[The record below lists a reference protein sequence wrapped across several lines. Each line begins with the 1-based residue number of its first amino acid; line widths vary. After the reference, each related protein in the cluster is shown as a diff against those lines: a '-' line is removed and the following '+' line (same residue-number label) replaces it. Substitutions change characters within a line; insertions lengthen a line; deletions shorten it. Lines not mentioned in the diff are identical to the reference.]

1 MNRRTANRQTVEEQ
15 NIRKQTDGGQVVSRT
30 TGNRRTGNQ
39 KTADH
44 PSGNRRT
51 ADRQKLVTG
60 AIMAAAMLML
70 VLIVWF
76 QRSVDTVTLRD
87 GAFHY
92 FGERR
97 LEYPGPC
104 KVRYK
109 NGGAV
114 LKNREGSHLLD
125 STPLYT
131 GLASAVIPCDYVW
144 NDISTG
150 TLYRLGYFG
159 EIKQENNSIILRD
172 GSRVRE
178 QARGFLYDGVD
189 TYIFLEHVTV
199 TAGEETVE
207 LPALSYVV
215 SRYGNTLQYY
225 VGGTDK
231 SVVVKTGEGDQLAG
245 FGNGDTLNLGTDTLY
260 CANGTWQLLVVRPQV
275 LDRIN

>member
-1 MNRRTANRQTVEEQ
+1 MNRRTVDGQDGNRQTAA
-15 NIRKQTDGGQVVSRT
+15 GQAVNRITKKRLAGS
-30 TGNRRTGNQ
+30 RRTGQRSENQ
-39 KTADH
+39 PKAA
-44 PSGNRRT
+44 GGKRRME
-51 ADRQKLVTG
+51 RMLTG
-60 AIMAAAMLML
+60 AIMAVAVLVI

-76 QRSVDTVTLRD
+76 QRSVDTVTLAD
-87 GAFHY
+87 GAFNY
-92 FGERR
+92 FGERK
-97 LEYPGPC
+97 LTYPGTC
-104 KVRYK
+104 KLQYK
-109 NGGAV
+109 DGEAS
-114 LKNREGSHLLD
+114 LKDQEGNHLLD

-131 GLASAVIPCDYVW
+131 SFTSAVIPYDYVW
-144 NDISTG
+144 NDIRTG
-150 TLYRLGYFG
+150 TLYRLGYFS

-172 GSRVRE
+172 GSRVQE

-199 TAGEETVE
+199 TAGEERVE

-275 LDRIN
+275 LDRID